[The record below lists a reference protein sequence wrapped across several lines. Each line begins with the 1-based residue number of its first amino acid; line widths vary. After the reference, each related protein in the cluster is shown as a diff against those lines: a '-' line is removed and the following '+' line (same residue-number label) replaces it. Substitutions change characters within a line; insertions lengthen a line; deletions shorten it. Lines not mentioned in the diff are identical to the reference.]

1 MKLPILNQNGFT
13 LLELLLA
20 IAVIGALA
28 FLAVH
33 NWYI

>member
-1 MKLPILNQNGFT
+1 MKLPVSNQNGFT

-20 IAVIGALA
+20 IILIGALA